1 MSSNCRLRVAI
12 CGAGIGGLTCA
23 LALSKFPDIEI
34 DVYES
39 AGKLAEIGAGIGLFP
54 RPWKI
59 IRELGLEQ
67 DLLRVTELGI
77 TDGP

>member
-1 MSSNCRLRVAI
+1 MTSNSRLRVAI

-54 RPWKI
+54 LTSLAFHDI
-59 IRELGLEQ
+59 
-67 DLLRVTELGI
+67 LLPAG
-77 TDGP
+77 